1 MNYNNPELRDV
12 LAGEYVL
19 GTLRGKARARFE
31 RLLAM
36 DASLRDRVERW
47 EVLLAA
53 PLTNVEPLEPPG
65 GVWRK
70 LASKIGA
77 QDTDS

>member
-36 DASLRDRVERW
+36 DASLRDRAALPI
-47 EVLLAA
+47 VLHDHADWQWM
-53 PLTNVEPLEPPG
+53 PVC
-65 GVWRK
+65 V
-70 LASKIGA
+70 IV
-77 QDTDS
+77 